1 MIEIAPD
8 KFDESIFRLLG
19 KDWALITSGDIE
31 NFNMMTASWG
41 GAGVLWA
48 KPVATIYVRPERY
61 THEYIERTRRFTL
74 SFFPSQLRQALAEMG
89 SKSGRNFDKMHYEA
103 LTPIELPSQQ
113 VAFAQAR
120 IVMDCQVLYKD
131 TMAEDKF
138 LDKQPLEKWYGGE
151 HGNLHDI
158 YIAEIKHIWI
168 NE

>member
-61 THEYIERTRRFTL
+61 THPAIHSLIL
-74 SFFPSQLRQALAEMG
+74 SLTTATG
-89 SKSGRNFDKMHYEA
+89 SCRNG
-103 LTPIELPSQQ
+103 L
-113 VAFAQAR
+113 
-120 IVMDCQVLYKD
+120 
-131 TMAEDKF
+131 
-138 LDKQPLEKWYGGE
+138 
-151 HGNLHDI
+151 
-158 YIAEIKHIWI
+158 
-168 NE
+168 